1 MNNDQLKE
9 YLHNNIPITK
19 AMQVGVVEIVANRVV
34 LSAPLLPNT
43 NHRDTAFGGS
53 LSTLAIL
60 SAWSL
65 LRLKM
70 DEKNAKNAHLVIQR
84 QNVEYLHPVATDFS
98 ASAMLA
104 DEEKWQRFEEIFAA
118 KGKARIS
125 VEALVEAGG
134 KICARFTGDFVVLAS
149 TEK

>member
-1 MNNDQLKE
+1 MNNAELEE
-9 YLHNNIPITK
+9 YLHSNIPITK
-19 AMQVGVVEIVANRVV
+19 AMQVGVVEIGGNRVI

-70 DEKNAKNAHLVIQR
+70 DERNAKNAHLVIQR
-84 QNVEYLHPVATDFS
+84 QNVEYLHPAVMDFT

-104 DEEKWQRFEEIFAA
+104 NEDKWQRFEKVYAA

-125 VEALVEAGG
+125 VQASVEAGG
-134 KICARFTGDFVVLAS
+134 KVCARFVGDFVVLAS
-149 TEK
+149 P

>member
-1 MNNDQLKE
+1 MNNAELEE

-19 AMQVGVVEIVANRVV
+19 AMQVGVVEIETNRVV

-84 QNVEYLHPVATDFS
+84 QNVEYLHPAAIDFI
-98 ASAMLA
+98 ACAMLA
-104 DEEKWQRFEEIFAA
+104 DEEKWQRFEQVFAA

-125 VEALVEAGG
+125 VQSSVEAGG
-134 KICARFTGDFVVLAS
+134 KVCARFVGDFVVLGS
-149 TEK
+149 S

>member
-1 MNNDQLKE
+1 MTNDELEQ

-19 AMQVGVVEIVANRVV
+19 AMAVGVVDISPNIVT

-43 NHRDTAFGGS
+43 NHRNTAFGGS
-53 LSTLAIL
+53 VSTLATL

-70 DEKNAKNAHLVIQR
+70 DDKNAKNAHLVIQR
-84 QNVEYLHPVATDFS
+84 NNVEYLHPVAVDFI

-104 DEEKWQRFEEIFAA
+104 DENKWQRFEQTFAS

-125 VEALVEAGG
+125 VEAIVEADG
-134 KICARFTGDFVVLAS
+134 KICARFIGDFVVLAS
-149 TEK
+149 G

>member
-1 MNNDQLKE
+1 MTKGELEE

-19 AMQVGVVEIVANRVV
+19 AMRVGVVEVKGDRVV
-34 LSAPLLPNT
+34 LCAPILPNI

-53 LSTLAIL
+53 ISTLAIL
-60 SAWSL
+60 SAWCL

-84 QNVEYLHPVATDFS
+84 NNIEYLHPVAADFT
-98 ASAMLA
+98 ASAILA
-104 DEEKWQRFEEIFAA
+104 DKDEWQRFEEVFAA

-125 VEALVEAGG
+125 VESRIAVGG
-134 KICARFTGDFVVLAS
+134 NVCARFSGDFVVLARP
-149 TEK
+149 

>member
-1 MNNDQLKE
+1 MTKGELEE

-19 AMQVGVVEIVANRVV
+19 AMRVGVVEVKGDRVV
-34 LSAPLLPNT
+34 LRAPILPNI

-60 SAWSL
+60 SAWCL

-84 QNVEYLHPVATDFS
+84 NSIEYLHPVAADFT
-98 ASAMLA
+98 ASAILA
-104 DEEKWQRFEEIFAA
+104 DKDKWQRFDEVFAA

-125 VEALVEAGG
+125 VKSMIAVGG
-134 KICARFTGDFVVLAS
+134 KVCARFSGDFVVLARP
-149 TEK
+149 

>member
-1 MNNDQLKE
+1 MNNQQLEE

-19 AMQVGVVEIVANRVV
+19 AMQVGVVEIGTNRVI

-65 LRLKM
+65 LRLRM
-70 DEKNAKNAHLVIQR
+70 NEKNAKSAHLVIQR
-84 QNVEYLHPVATDFS
+84 QNVEYLHPAAVDFT
-98 ASAMLA
+98 ASAKLV

-125 VEALVEAGG
+125 VKSSVEAGG
-134 KICARFTGDFVVLAS
+134 KVCARFVGEFVVLAS
-149 TEK
+149 G